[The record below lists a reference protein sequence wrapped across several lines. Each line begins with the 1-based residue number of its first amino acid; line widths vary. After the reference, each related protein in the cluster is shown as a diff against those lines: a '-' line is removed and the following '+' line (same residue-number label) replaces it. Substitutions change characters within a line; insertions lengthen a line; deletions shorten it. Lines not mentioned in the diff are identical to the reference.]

1 MAKERF
7 IAISIE
13 TIGLCWTIYQLRIS
27 LNDIKSVHA
36 RKGDIKMREI
46 YNSPKQKTC
55 RLSVVR
61 AAGKNELVKAAPA
74 SMSAPLIVISGRRR
88 LAALVWIVWLKGS
101 RVQSSWR
108 VMQVSVK
115 SDEGGQTIG

>member
-27 LNDIKSVHA
+27 LNYIKSVHT

-88 LAALVWIVWLKGS
+88 LAALVWILWLKGS
-101 RVQSSWR
+101 IELARNAG
-108 VMQVSVK
+108 VS
-115 SDEGGQTIG
+115 